1 MFSFFAVPI
10 LLGDI
15 TIDFMQMIDVMVD
28 VMVTATGEEGEGTGN
43 NNNNNNNNG
52 EGAEGECES
61 TGNNNNCNNNN
72 NRSVLLLGHTF
83 FMTIQKLESSI
94 MSKRNRHLLRQKVC
108 QRISVMKTNIHVFV
122 VFKTNHELKCQFS
135 GTVSLFDF
143 ITKIL

>member
-72 NRSVLLLGHTF
+72 NRSVLLLGHLFFVTF
-83 FMTIQKLESSI
+83 QSHIMVIKAGVFYRVKNGSSFI
-94 MSKRNRHLLRQKVC
+94 MSKSSLKNLSNFR
-108 QRISVMKTNIHVFV
+108 
-122 VFKTNHELKCQFS
+122 ELAF
-135 GTVSLFDF
+135 
-143 ITKIL
+143 

>member
-72 NRSVLLLGHTF
+72 NRSVLLLGHISFCDIMVTKAGVF
-83 FMTIQKLESSI
+83 YKVKNGSSFI
-94 MSKRNRHLLRQKVC
+94 MSKSSTKNLSNENKRWC
-108 QRISVMKTNIHVFV
+108 FCC
-122 VFKTNHELKCQFS
+122 LK
-135 GTVSLFDF
+135 D
-143 ITKIL
+143 KM

>member
-72 NRSVLLLGHTF
+72 NRSVLLLGHIF
-83 FMTIQKLESSI
+83 FCDVSKSHNGDKSWSLLQRRKWIVIYFVKKLVKES
-94 MSKRNRHLLRQKVC
+94 Q
-108 QRISVMKTNIHVFV
+108 
-122 VFKTNHELKCQFS
+122 
-135 GTVSLFDF
+135 
-143 ITKIL
+143 

>member
-28 VMVTATGEEGEGTGN
+28 VMVTATGEEGEEGEGN

-52 EGAEGECES
+52 EGAEGECET

-72 NRSVLLLGHTF
+72 NRSVLLLGQKK
-83 FMTIQKLESSI
+83 FMTLQSHI
-94 MSKRNRHLLRQKVC
+94 MVTYLLLC
-108 QRISVMKTNIHVFV
+108 C
-122 VFKTNHELKCQFS
+122 L
-135 GTVSLFDF
+135 
-143 ITKIL
+143 